1 MKKSFY
7 SKIRKI
13 TSAFIAATISMS
25 LMTAVPAS
33 AELGQFDS
41 SVENIENVTDNI
53 FEIQR
58 RACEAHELLYASFDW
73 NETYIYPDD
82 FAGDFI
88 DYDTLHV
95 QVTDEAT
102 IDYYK
107 GLLSEYSDAV
117 VYDIVDYSYNELF
130 GEAENF
136 VASIDEDYGVVSF
149 GVDVTQNKGLV
160 DVIATDYEAL
170 TLNIEKSKQNIS
182 EKLIIMPQE
191 NYIQSTATSLVA
203 GSPISYNGS
212 NFTLGGSGTYNGNTA
227 FVSCGHAVV
236 QGGTVKSGG
245 TTIGTVAVKQYAN
258 RQYGDYS
265 IITANS
271 GYTSTSRVFTAN
283 GNVTNFRGYLNNP
296 AVGTYVYR
304 YGNVTGQAYCEIKR
318 TNLTVLADNTYNIY
332 GMTEAKLITGTDAK
346 GNSGGPVRN
355 DDYFCG
361 VQHGDDNANNP
372 TYIYFTPYV
381 YISNAGFQI
390 AT

>member
-25 LMTAVPAS
+25 LMTVAPAS
-33 AELGQFDS
+33 AEFGQYDS
-41 SVENIENVTDNI
+41 TVENIETVTDNI

-58 RACEAHELLYASFDW
+58 RACEAHELLYSSFGW
-73 NETYIYPDD
+73 NETYIYPDN
-82 FAGDFI
+82 FAGDYI

-95 QVTDEAT
+95 QVTDEKA

-107 GLLSEYSDAV
+107 DLLSEYSDAV

-130 GEAENF
+130 GETENF

-160 DVIATDYEAL
+160 NVIATDYEAL
-170 TLNIEKSKQNIS
+170 TLNIKKSKQNIS
-182 EKLIIMPQE
+182 EKLIIKPQK
-191 NYIQSTATSLVA
+191 NYIQSTAISLVA
-203 GSPISYNGS
+203 GSPISYNGG

-236 QGGTVKSGG
+236 KGGTVKSGG
-245 TTIGTVAVKQYAN
+245 TAIGTVAVKQYAN

-271 GYTSTSRVFTAN
+271 DYTTTSRVFTAN

-304 YGNVTGQAYCEIKR
+304 YGNATGQAYCEITR
-318 TNLTVLADNTYNIY
+318 TDLIFLADNTYYIY
-332 GMTEAKLITGTDAK
+332 GITEAELITGTDAK

-355 DDYFCG
+355 DNYFCG
-361 VQHGDDNANNP
+361 VQLGDDDVNNP

-381 YISNAGFQI
+381 YINNAGFQI